1 MESDRE
7 IYLRSFSRKLRAFR
21 KAKGYTQE
29 QLAYE
34 ADLSYK
40 YLQELEAGKK
50 CPSLIIVIRL
60 RKALDVGLD
69 EIFPGLNKMVK
80 ESGDDLNG

>member
-7 IYLRSFSRKLRAFR
+7 TYLRRFSINLRALR

-29 QLAYE
+29 RLAHE
-34 ADLSYK
+34 ADVSYK
-40 YLQELEAGKK
+40 HLQDLEAGKK

-60 RKALDVGLD
+60 CEALDVSLD
-69 EIFPGLNKMVK
+69 ELLEGMIKMEK
-80 ESGDDLNG
+80 DSE